1 MDADDGTTIEH
12 GNVESI
18 ENTTGETTKFYST
31 FNSLINSDDKSIL
44 ELRMASFRKLILD
57 EYGKTI
63 EAVKTLEPG
72 LRQTMK
78 KPQRLLFDD
87 NDYYVAIDMFTN
99 TYYVC
104 YRELLMV
111 DIDFYKE
118 NIPNTETVK
127 SELVSN
133 RKEEQLAMIIN
144 RFKIYCVDD
153 RTLLFRLYSSRN
165 GIHGF
170 LISRPCNYKS
180 DESIQLMISL
190 NCDFY
195 YVIYSY
201 IRGWSVRLNKK
212 ESDIDPVLYKHI
224 CDVGT
229 GLPDNHLVKL
239 VDLHLRLVTVF
250 KDVDNNS
257 MAGL

>member
-1 MDADDGTTIEH
+1 MDVNDSNSSSNVDNISKTNAD
-12 GNVESI
+12 
-18 ENTTGETTKFYST
+18 ETPKFYST
-31 FNSLINSDDKSIL
+31 FNSLINSDDKSIV
-44 ELRMASFRKLILD
+44 ELKLASFRKLILD

-87 NDYYVAIDMFTN
+87 DDYYVAIDMFTN
-99 TYYVC
+99 TYYIC

-118 NIPNTETVK
+118 K
-127 SELVSN
+127 SQQAAKPESE
-133 RKEEQLAMIIN
+133 RKEQLEMILK
-144 RFKIYCVDD
+144 RFQEYCTRDP
-153 RTLLFRLYSSRN
+153 TLLFRLYSSRN
-165 GIHGF
+165 GVHGF
-170 LISRPCNYKS
+170 LISRRCSYKS
-180 DESIQLMISL
+180 DESMQLMIDL
-190 NCDFY
+190 KCDFY

-212 ESDIDPVLYKHI
+212 ESDLDPVLYKHI

-229 GLPDNHLVKL
+229 GVPDIHLLKL